1 MSNPFFQFKQFTI
14 RHDKCAMKVGTDGVL
29 LGAWAGTESCS
40 RILDVGTG
48 TGLIALMLAQRSK
61 AVVDAIDID
70 ADACLQAQENAE
82 SSLFAG
88 RINVF
93 HSDLVDFAQA
103 STHLY
108 DLIVSNPPYFVDSL
122 KCPNLQRNTARHTDT
137 LTLEDLLQ
145 YSRKLLAPQGRI
157 ARAMLRSDAVLG
169 IIPKGSGNGLAL
181 ELHIPMDVRRAIDLI
196 VKGHVSTIDCCKANG
211 RVFFCTCGVG
221 FDAAVSQKFA
231 GEKRRGSLTYIKN
244 TVEEYL
250 SYKPEPYELLID
262 NQTVKEKAFLV
273 ACGNASQYG
282 NNAFIAPHANIQD
295 GKMDITILSPFGPL
309 DIAPLAI
316 QLFTKQIDRNSKIK
330 TFKGK
335 EVTIIRQNPGVMHLD
350 GEPIMADSRIEISVL
365 PKSLNVLTPETVS
378 FTEEVQNLFGEVTRF
393 FDKKLP
399 YIFR

>member
-1 MSNPFFQFKQFTI
+1 MKWLDEKL
-14 RHDKCAMKVGTDGVL
+14 DKSRYIPEVIYTE
-29 LGAWAGTESCS
+29 WAGHAVE
-40 RILDVGTG
+40 
-48 TGLIALMLAQRSK
+48 IAARK
-61 AVVDAIDID
+61 AKEEVFAVVAIGGD
-70 ADACLQAQENAE
+70 
-82 SSLFAG
+82 G
-88 RINVF
+88 TIN
-93 HSDLVDFAQA
+93 
-103 STHLY
+103 
-108 DLIVSNPPYFVDSL
+108 
-122 KCPNLQRNTARHTDT
+122 
-137 LTLEDLLQ
+137 E
-145 YSRKLLAPQGRI
+145 I
-157 ARAMLRSDAVLG
+157 ARSLVHTKTALG
-169 IIPKGSGNGLAL
+169 IIPCGSGNGLARHL
-181 ELHIPMDVRRAIDLI
+181 QIPMEAKKAIDIINEGLI
-196 VKGHVSTIDCCKANG
+196 DIIDYGKIND
-211 RVFFCTCGVG
+211 VPFFCTCGVG